1 MEYRLHPKAVRGFL
15 RGYGLN
21 PDRVMTDLGD
31 MGITR
36 CDPEHTTKLV
46 RGGPGKASRM
56 MVLPDRFVMRR
67 SSSKLGSVVA
77 KNIAR
82 KRAAGI

>member
-1 MEYRLHPKAVRGFL
+1 MGFL
-15 RGYGLN
+15 IAGFVLNASGYEKTESLQG
-21 PDRVMTDLGD
+21 VAD

-46 RGGPGKASRM
+46 RGGPGKANRM

-67 SSSKLGSVVA
+67 SSSKLGSVVG
-77 KNIAR
+77 KKIER
-82 KRAAGI
+82 QRASGI